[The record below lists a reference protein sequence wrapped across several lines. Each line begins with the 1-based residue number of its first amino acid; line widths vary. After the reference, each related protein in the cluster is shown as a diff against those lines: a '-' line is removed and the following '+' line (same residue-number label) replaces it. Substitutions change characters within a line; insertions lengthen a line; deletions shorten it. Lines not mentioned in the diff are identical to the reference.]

1 MSSTSSTSSTCLNV
15 SPTSHRHS
23 CRNTGAYRPSLG
35 PLQSVCNG
43 HHPLL
48 WMSSKRGTHLM
59 VDGSQFTDLLVTSV
73 PPTTIQ
79 PNPTQFI
86 KIISSYFPKIYLTR
100 IGMNDLLT
108 SNVSNKD
115 SECLQSHPQTN

>member
-1 MSSTSSTSSTCLNV
+1 
-15 SPTSHRHS
+15 
-23 CRNTGAYRPSLG
+23 
-35 PLQSVCNG
+35 
-43 HHPLL
+43 
-48 WMSSKRGTHLM
+48 M

-100 IGMNDLLT
+100 IGMNDLTLCLQLT

>member
-1 MSSTSSTSSTCLNV
+1 
-15 SPTSHRHS
+15 
-23 CRNTGAYRPSLG
+23 
-35 PLQSVCNG
+35 
-43 HHPLL
+43 
-48 WMSSKRGTHLM
+48 M

-79 PNPTQFI
+79 PNPIYQDHLFL
-86 KIISSYFPKIYLTR
+86 FPQNLLDTR